1 MYSFGEKVDM
11 NQEIEL
17 MDYLEVLW
25 RYRFWIIGTTLL
37 CALLVCGISFLLPP
51 VYEVSTVIEP
61 GRYGSDA
68 LESGEG
74 RPTGRIYYL
83 DTPGNLRAKIT
94 QRSYD
99 YRIREKIKL
108 PPKKKLKWKV
118 SLEENSY
125 AVKIALET
133 PKPHQGLIAL
143 NELITAIS
151 QECSQTQQA
160 FRNTLAQEVQR
171 TEGELKILHVRQKE
185 LEAESKRIQA
195 NTQRL
200 IQERDTLLTNPKGDP
215 TAMVLFTTTLQQNI
229 SYYNQILDQLSQVK
243 SDIDKKK
250 TEIVKLKLRQDFII
264 PLRIIQEPQ
273 VSPRPVKPKKVLNT
287 AIAGI
292 LGLLISIFGA
302 FFAQYVRSYPEKRTR
317 L

>member
-1 MYSFGEKVDM
+1 M

-37 CALLVCGISFLLPP
+37 CALLAFGISFLLPP
-51 VYEVSTVIEP
+51 VYEVSAVIEP

-68 LESGEG
+68 LETGED

-83 DTPGNLRAKIT
+83 DTPGNLKAKIT
-94 QRSYD
+94 QKSYD
-99 YRIREKIKL
+99 HRIREKIKL

-118 SLEENSY
+118 FLEEDSY
-125 AVKIALET
+125 AVKIALEN
-133 PKPHQGLIAL
+133 PKPQQGLSVL
-143 NELITAIS
+143 NELITALS
-151 QECSQTQQA
+151 QECSQVQMA
-160 FRNTLAQEVQR
+160 FKNTVAQEIQR
-171 TEGELKILHVRQKE
+171 TKGELKILHVRQKE

-195 NTQRL
+195 NTQKL
-200 IQERDTLLTNPKGDP
+200 IQERDTLLTNPKEKGDP

-243 SDIDKKK
+243 RDIDSKQAD
-250 TEIVKLKLRQDFII
+250 IVKLKLRQDFII
-264 PLRIIQEPQ
+264 PLNIIQEPRI
-273 VSPRPVKPKKVLNT
+273 SPEPVKPRKILNT
-287 AIAGI
+287 GIAGI
-292 LGLLISIFGA
+292 LGLFISIFGA
-302 FFAQYVRSYPEKRTR
+302 FFAQYVSSYPEKKTR